1 MPLTFIHLHMEK
13 KYKGIVVPVV
23 TPLKADHS
31 LDPASV
37 EKLMD
42 SFRAVGAHTFI
53 LGTTGEFPSLS
64 AALKVEYI
72 RLAARLKKGQALYV
86 GISGNCLSDSVELAR
101 IAFGEGAD
109 VVVAN
114 LPAYYQLTEAQIRRY
129 YEQLVEAVKGAFMI
143 YNIPS
148 TTHHSIPLELI
159 DGLSHHPNIV
169 GIKDSERNE
178 ERLRASLR
186 LWSDRA
192 DFSHFLGWAAKSG
205 ESLLN
210 GGNGLVP
217 STANLDPGVY
227 TALEKAAAKGDKE
240 AVGRLQAESDR
251 LGASYQ
257 SGTTQGESLAKLK
270 MLMHGKGLCQP
281 YMMPPL

>member
-1 MPLTFIHLHMEK
+1 MEK
-13 KYKGIVVPVV
+13 KYRGIVVPVI
-23 TPLKADHS
+23 TPLKADLH
-31 LDPASV
+31 LDTASV

-53 LGTTGEFPSLS
+53 LGTTGEFPSLP

-72 RLAARLKKGQALYV
+72 RLAARLKKGRALYV

-114 LPAYYQLTEAQIRRY
+114 LPAYYQLTEEQIRRY
-129 YEQLVEAVKGAFMI
+129 YELLVEGVGGPLMI

-159 DGLSHHPNIV
+159 DGLSQHPDIV

-192 DFSHFLGWAAKSG
+192 DFSHFLGWSAKSA

-210 GGNGLVP
+210 GGDGLVP

-227 TALEKAAAKGDKE
+227 SAMEKAALKGDKDE
-240 AVGRLQAESDR
+240 LERLQAESDR
-251 LGASYQ
+251 LGATYQ
-257 SGTTQGESLAKLK
+257 SGKTQGSSLAMLK
-270 MLMHGKGLCQP
+270 ALMHRQGLCQP